1 MSSALIPNLIATS
14 MLLLISASELK
25 AEARSVGTDGLQ
37 LENLGSDLL
46 LPQLQDSEAWKDLTL
61 GNPQRE
67 APKNDRLTQAVRHM
81 QTAESSLNRQDDSR
95 EASGAQTQAIS
106 DLEAMITELARQK
119 SQCQGG
125 GSKTASKPKPGKPKS
140 GKAGGGSKPGNSRT
154 SSQSGDLAAD
164 LEATGTLVRDL
175 WGHLPER
182 QREQILQ
189 PLSEDFL
196 PKYATEIE
204 EYFRALADPNHGP
217 TESP

>member
-1 MSSALIPNLIATS
+1 MSRTLILNLIATS
-14 MLLLISASELK
+14 VLLLLPGSKSNG
-25 AEARSVGTDGLQ
+25 EARSMETEALL

-46 LPQLQDSEAWKDLTL
+46 LPRLQDSEALKDLTL
-61 GNPQRE
+61 GNPRRE
-67 APKNDRLTQAVRHM
+67 APKNDRLTQAVKHM
-81 QTAESSLNRQDDSR
+81 QAAESSLTRQDDSR
-95 EASGAQTQAIS
+95 EASGAQSQAIK
-106 DLEAMITELARQK
+106 DLEAMITKLARQK

-125 GSKTASKPKPGKPKS
+125 GSKSASKPKPGKPKS
-140 GKAGGGSKPGNSRT
+140 GKAGSGSNPGNSST

-164 LEATGTLVRDL
+164 LEATGKLVKDL

-217 TESP
+217 VESP